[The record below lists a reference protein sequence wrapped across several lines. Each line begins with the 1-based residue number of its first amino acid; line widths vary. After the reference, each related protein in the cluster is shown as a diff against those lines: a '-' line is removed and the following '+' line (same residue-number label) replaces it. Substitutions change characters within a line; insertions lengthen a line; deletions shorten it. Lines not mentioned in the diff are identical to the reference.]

1 METQSH
7 FNAATVG
14 AGQGYTPH
22 ESVVGDINSTDQA
35 TTEQSTNIG
44 PEIPPL
50 TPGNPSTDRP
60 EIVPQSPR
68 PEIDE
73 PLGDDPK
80 KWQEEEEEKRRDDEF
95 SQKADLDNL
104 NENRGY
110 NEIREPAP
118 VNPRDSDKGTEE
130 TEEYPR

>member
-1 METQSH
+1 METQPSH
-7 FNAATVG
+7 P
-14 AGQGYTPH
+14 YTPGAAQV
-22 ESVVGDINSTDQA
+22 SVLGNLDSTHQA

-50 TPGNPSTDRP
+50 SPGTPSTDRP
-60 EIVPQSPR
+60 EIVPQSPH

-80 KWQEEEEEKRRDDEF
+80 KWQEEEQEEKKDREFAEKAERDNMTD
-95 SQKADLDNL
+95 
-104 NENRGY
+104 NRGY

-130 TEEYPR
+130 TEEFPR

>member
-1 METQSH
+1 MKTQSH
-7 FNAATVG
+7 FTG
-14 AGQGYTPH
+14 TP
-22 ESVVGDINSTDQA
+22 SGDYSPVIGNLDANSGA
-35 TTEQSTNIG
+35 TTENSSNIG

-50 TPGNPSTDRP
+50 TPSPPSTDRP
-60 EIVPQSPR
+60 EIVPQSPT
-68 PEIDE
+68 PEISE

-80 KWQEEEEEKRRDDEF
+80 KWQEEEQEEKRDQEF
-95 SQKADLDNL
+95 AEKAQHDNM

-130 TEEYPR
+130 TEEFPR